1 MKLSTL
7 LKNETLLKCA
17 CVKCGSKDFH
27 LEVKGNNTGLYCNN
41 CGKWIKWLSKDE
53 VRAFEFYQKHK
64 VELTES
70 KNISNDFIK
79 EELERFVDF
88 LDVTIENE
96 LTRNHLS
103 KEDDIRKCSYCL
115 ALERDKN
122 AIINILNGK
131 KFDEIE
137 D

>member
-1 MKLSTL
+1 MKCICT
-7 LKNETLLKCA
+7 
-17 CVKCGSKDFH
+17 KCGSKDFY
-27 LEVKGNNTGLYCNN
+27 LEIKGNNTGLYCNK

-53 VRAFEFYQKHK
+53 IRVFEFYKNNK
-64 VELTES
+64 VKVTENKS
-70 KNISNDFIK
+70 ASNDFIK

-88 LDVTIENE
+88 LDITIENE

-131 KFDEIE
+131 KFNEVE
-137 D
+137 N

>member
-1 MKLSTL
+1 MKYICT
-7 LKNETLLKCA
+7 
-17 CVKCGSKDFH
+17 KCGSKDFH
-27 LEVKGNNTGLYCNN
+27 LEIKGNNTGLYCNK

-53 VRAFEFYQKHK
+53 IRVFEFYKNNK
-64 VELTES
+64 VKVTENKS
-70 KNISNDFIK
+70 ASNDFIK

-88 LDVTIENE
+88 LDITIENE

-131 KFDEIE
+131 KFNEVE
-137 D
+137 N

>member
-1 MKLSTL
+1 MKCICT
-7 LKNETLLKCA
+7 
-17 CVKCGSKDFH
+17 KCGSKDFH
-27 LEVKGNNTGLYCNN
+27 LETKGNNIGLYCNK

-53 VRAFEFYQKHK
+53 VRAFEFYKNNKIK
-64 VELTES
+64 VTENKS
-70 KNISNDFIK
+70 ASNDFIK

-88 LDVTIENE
+88 LDITIENE

-131 KFDEIE
+131 KFNEVE
-137 D
+137 N

>member
-1 MKLSTL
+1 MSQKSEIIWKYTCMKC
-7 LKNETLLKCA
+7 N
-17 CVKCGSKDFH
+17 SKDFH
-27 LEVKGNNTGLYCNN
+27 LEIKGNNTGLYCNN

-53 VRAFEFYQKHK
+53 IRVFEFNQKHK
-64 VELTES
+64 IEIT
-70 KNISNDFIK
+70 KNKEVSNDFIK
-79 EELERFVDF
+79 KELERFIDF
-88 LDVTIENE
+88 LDKTIDSE
-96 LTRNHLS
+96 LAKNHLS

-131 KFDEIE
+131 KFNEVE

>member
-1 MKLSTL
+1 MKCICT
-7 LKNETLLKCA
+7 
-17 CVKCGSKDFH
+17 KCGSKDFH
-27 LEVKGNNTGLYCNN
+27 LEIKGNNTGLYCNK

-53 VRAFEFYQKHK
+53 IRVFEFYKNNK
-64 VELTES
+64 VKVIENKS
-70 KNISNDFIK
+70 ASNNFIK

-88 LDVTIENE
+88 LDITIENE
-96 LTRNHLS
+96 FTRNHLS

-131 KFDEIE
+131 KFNEVE
-137 D
+137 N

>member
-1 MKLSTL
+1 MKCICT
-7 LKNETLLKCA
+7 
-17 CVKCGSKDFH
+17 KCGSKDFH
-27 LEVKGNNTGLYCNN
+27 LEIKGNNTGLYCNK

-53 VRAFEFYQKHK
+53 IRVFEFYKNNK
-64 VELTES
+64 VKVTENKS
-70 KNISNDFIK
+70 ASNDFIK

-88 LDVTIENE
+88 LDATIENE

-131 KFDEIE
+131 KFNEVE
-137 D
+137 N

>member
-1 MKLSTL
+1 MKIMESICT
-7 LKNETLLKCA
+7 
-17 CVKCGSKDFH
+17 KCGSKDFH
-27 LEVKGNNTGLYCNN
+27 LEIKGNNTGLYCNK

-53 VRAFEFYQKHK
+53 VRAFE
-64 VELTES
+64 VTEN
-70 KNISNDFIK
+70 KNVSNDFIK
-79 EELERFVDF
+79 EELERFVDY
-88 LDVTIENE
+88 LNKSIDNE

-131 KFDEIE
+131 KFNEVE
-137 D
+137 N